1 MERQRKCGK
10 PAPPKVGERPRKKG
24 ESKISESHLIEVK
37 QAWRDEY
44 LKWIYD
50 FANAQGGVLYICKRD
65 DGTVCGVAN
74 AKKLLEDL
82 PNKVRD
88 TLGLIV
94 NAVREVIFNALIHQD
109 FSACIPV

>member
-1 MERQRKCGK
+1 M
-10 PAPPKVGERPRKKG
+10 
-24 ESKISESHLIEVK
+24 SESQLIEVK

-44 LKWIYD
+44 LKWICG
-50 FANAQGGVLYICKRD
+50 FANAQGGVLYIGKRD

-82 PNKVRD
+82 PNKARD

-94 NAVREVIFNALIHQD
+94 DAARKVIFNALIHQD
-109 FSACIPV
+109 FSAGIPV

>member
-1 MERQRKCGK
+1 M
-10 PAPPKVGERPRKKG
+10 
-24 ESKISESHLIEVK
+24 SEFQLIEVK
-37 QAWRDEY
+37 QSWRDEY
-44 LKWIYD
+44 LKWIYG
-50 FANAQGGVLYICKRD
+50 FANVRGRVLYIGKRD

-94 NAVREVIFNALIHQD
+94 DAVREVIFNALIHQD
-109 FSACIPV
+109 FSAGIPV

>member
-1 MERQRKCGK
+1 M
-10 PAPPKVGERPRKKG
+10 
-24 ESKISESHLIEVK
+24 
-37 QAWRDEY
+37 
-44 LKWIYD
+44 
-50 FANAQGGVLYICKRD
+50 LYIGKRD

-94 NAVREVIFNALIHQD
+94 DAVRKVIFNALIHQD
-109 FSACIPV
+109 FSAGIPV